1 MSYSRW
7 LSTLTLPLGLLGC
20 QASGELDERLTP
32 AVMEA
37 ALAGTP
43 TDVVVVLAQEPTL
56 SRRVGLRPAWD
67 APKARLRELALLDG
81 DDRVVEYDALPMVA
95 LREATADDLARLTA
109 SADVVRIEE
118 AQTFTTQLGTSLG
131 LIGQPTAASG
141 GARGSGIGIA
151 IIDTGVNYA
160 HAAFGSCASA
170 GAPGCAVRAAQD
182 FGSDD
187 GVADADGHG
196 TNVAAISL
204 GVAPDAHILGLDVFN
219 GASASSVDVIAAV
232 NWAVS
237 NKNAHNIQ
245 VMNLSLGG
253 GASTAACPSD
263 GIAVALQTARDA
275 GIVAAVA
282 SGNNGYT
289 NRVSAPA
296 CAPAAVSVGAVYS
309 RSFGG
314 MSWSGCSDATTGADR
329 VTCFSNSASFLS
341 VLAPGALITAGGHT
355 MGGTSQASP
364 HVAGALAV
372 LRAAFPAESITQS
385 VARLTSTGVSITD
398 PRNGVTTPRI
408 ALAAAVS
415 AQAPSPTPTPAPTPT
430 PTPPPAA
437 DTTPPSG
444 ARLVINA
451 GARFATSR
459 SVTLTI
465 GAASAADVAG
475 MCLSNTTSC
484 SSWVAYATTRSWSTA
499 STSGAQTVRLWL
511 RDAAGN
517 VSSPVSASITI
528 DSTAPR
534 NPTLRG
540 TAGVRSVAL
549 TWTAATDT
557 GGSGL
562 ARYILVGA
570 RGTSTPACT
579 ATPLYS
585 GTALRYTHSNLTGG
599 TAYSYRVCAV
609 DNAGNR
615 SAGASARVTPRR

>member
-1 MSYSRW
+1 MARAMVYLRW

-32 AVMEA
+32 AVVEA

-43 TDVVVVLAQEPTL
+43 TDVVVVLDHTPTL
-56 SRRVGLRPAWD
+56 SRRVGLRPAWE
-67 APKARLRELALLDG
+67 APKARLRELALLDD
-81 DDRVVEYDALPMVA
+81 DDRLVEYDALPMLA
-95 LREATADDLARLTA
+95 LRDATAEDLARLTA

-118 AQTFTTQLGTSLG
+118 AQTFTTQLDTSLG
-131 LIGQPTAASG
+131 LIGQPTAAAG
-141 GARGSGIGIA
+141 GARGNGVGIA
-151 IIDTGVNYA
+151 VIDTGVNYA

-170 GAPGCAVRAAQD
+170 GAPGCAVHAAQD

-232 NWAVS
+232 NWSVS
-237 NKNAHNIQ
+237 NKNTHNIQ

-253 GASTAACPSD
+253 GAFTAQCPSD
-263 GIAVALQTARDA
+263 AIAVALQSARDA

-314 MSWSGCSDATTGADR
+314 ISWSGCSDATTGADR

-415 AQAPSPTPTPAPTPT
+415 AQEPAPA
-430 PTPPPAA
+430 PAPVA

-444 ARLVINA
+444 ARLTINA
-451 GARFATSR
+451 GARYASSR

-499 STSGAQTVRLWL
+499 STTGAQTVYLWL

-528 DSTAPR
+528 DSAAPR

-540 TAGVRSVAL
+540 TAGVRSVSL

-562 ARYILVGA
+562 ARYVLVGA

-579 ATPLYS
+579 ATALYS

-615 SAGASARVTPRR
+615 SAGATARVTPRR